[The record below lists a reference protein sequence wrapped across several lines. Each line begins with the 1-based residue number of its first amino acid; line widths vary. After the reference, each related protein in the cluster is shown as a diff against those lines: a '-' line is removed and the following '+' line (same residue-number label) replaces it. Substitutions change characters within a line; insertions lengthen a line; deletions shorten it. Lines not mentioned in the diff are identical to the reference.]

1 MRMIY
6 RTALV
11 LLTGVA
17 LTGCGNAGNEV
28 TQVGEVNLAG
38 CEIPAGTKRADAEA
52 IQCGEEGKPGADKGK
67 EGDATQP
74 TNTPAVPDAEVIESA
89 LAAEVAKS
97 DGASEYKDARKSV
110 EADLTGDGKPEM
122 VLLYTLEGQG
132 GSNGAGSYLA
142 AFQREESGQLHL
154 VSTTSVAGL
163 GMAAQGLHVE
173 DGTAYVTL
181 LVPGPDDP
189 DCCPS
194 MEEQALYVLHGSKW
208 LQVQPSP

>member
-6 RTALV
+6 RTALM
-11 LLTGVA
+11 LLTGVV
-17 LTGCGNAGNEV
+17 LTGCGNAENEV

-52 IQCGEEGKPGADKGK
+52 IRCGDGEKAGADRKKGD
-67 EGDATQP
+67 DAPQP
-74 TNTPAVPDAEVIESA
+74 MNAPAVPDAEVIESA

-110 EADLTGDGKPEM
+110 EADLTGDGKPEV

-142 AFQREESGQLHL
+142 AFQREEGGQLHL
-154 VSTTSVAGL
+154 IGTTSVAGL
-163 GMAAQGLHVE
+163 GVAAQGLRVE
-173 DGTAYVTL
+173 DGTAHVTL

-194 MEEQALYVLHGSKW
+194 VEEDAMYVLHGNKW
-208 LQVQPSP
+208 LQVQAQP